1 MQYVKKLQGYA
12 KLSTRLILVCIALLA
27 LCVNSCRSIPQTM
40 QNQTQKRDSIITK
53 TDSCYVYEKDSIYID
68 RGSDTIYVERVS
80 MRYRDR
86 LRCDTMI
93 RSDTMIVSQLEMVEV
108 EKEFNTLQKSLIGS
122 GIVLWLI
129 CLIIITIFIYKIFR
143 RVSKTA

>member
-1 MQYVKKLQGYA
+1 
-12 KLSTRLILVCIALLA
+12 
-27 LCVNSCRSIPQTM
+27 M
-40 QNQTQKRDSIITK
+40 QNQTQKSDSIITK

-80 MRYRDR
+80 VRYRDR